1 MEGFSGVGFVSKTGA
16 TGAPPLSGGSLTYAL
31 SLVNPLKTL
40 VDCKHFP
47 ILSQHVTEKNKFY
60 NH

>member
-47 ILSQHVTEKNKFY
+47 ILSQHVTEK
-60 NH
+60 